1 MNEEEKTEINRE
13 DGKPEDTGQAH
24 KEAQLVDDETSNVNE
39 EAHQTSYITTS
50 EIPKLL
56 RKNKAIRLAA
66 A

>member
-1 MNEEEKTEINRE
+1 ME
-13 DGKPEDTGQAH
+13 GTGQAH
-24 KEAQLVDDETSNVNE
+24 KEAQPVNDETSNVKE